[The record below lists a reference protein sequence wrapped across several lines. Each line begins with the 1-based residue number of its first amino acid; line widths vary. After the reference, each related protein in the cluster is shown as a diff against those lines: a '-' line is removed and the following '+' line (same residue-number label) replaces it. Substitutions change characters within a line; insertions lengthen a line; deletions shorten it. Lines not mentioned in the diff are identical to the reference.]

1 MDKQGEPM
9 EPQDPDQDPSKDPT
23 KDPKNTR
30 PGQQRKDGRPAGA
43 GGPGASQP
51 GWMTAPEDFTPQPH
65 DPATGQLPP
74 WQVPKPELRPELL
87 GDGAP
92 GGAAPAP
99 GKAGGRSGRR
109 QKGPAAGQA
118 AVPGAA
124 SAPSPGTAGPGP
136 VIDPFE
142 RERERDAAV
151 RKKRSQRRTVVVGL
165 GVTALLAGTITAI
178 VASDEAEADYAQVCF
193 NDETGERV
201 DDAQCDNSSSA
212 GRSSGIYAWYFYSRG
227 ASVPAV
233 GQNRSQYTGFTKT
246 VPQGAKTST
255 GYSTKGG
262 TVSRGGF
269 GSSSKGGSTGG

>member
-1 MDKQGEPM
+1 MN
-9 EPQDPDQDPSKDPT
+9 PQDPQQDPSIDPK
-23 KDPKNTR
+23 KDPKED
-30 PGQQRKDGRPAGA
+30 PKKDPKRKRSGETGPDGAAVPAE
-43 GGPGASQP
+43 PDASGP
-51 GWMTAPEDFTPQPH
+51 GWMTSPEDFTPQPH

-87 GDGAP
+87 NDSGTGSQKP
-92 GGAAPAP
+92 V
-99 GKAGGRSGRR
+99 SGRKARR
-109 QKGPAAGQA
+109 QQHNIPPGQGTA
-118 AVPGAA
+118 EGTP
-124 SAPSPGTAGPGP
+124 PGTGPGP

-142 RERERDAAV
+142 REREREAAA

-178 VASDEAEADYAQVCF
+178 VASNEAEPDYAQVCF
-193 NDETGERV
+193 NDATGERV
-201 DDAQCDNSSSA
+201 EDTQCDNSSSA
-212 GRSSGIYAWYFYSRG
+212 GRSSALYAWYFYSRG

-233 GQNRSQYTGFTKT
+233 GQNRSQYPSFTKT

>member
-1 MDKQGEPM
+1 M
-9 EPQDPDQDPSKDPT
+9 EPQDPNQDPSKDPT

-30 PGQQRKDGRPAGA
+30 SGQQDGTPAGTD
-43 GGPGASQP
+43 GPEGPTP

-87 GDGAP
+87 NDSA
-92 GGAAPAP
+92 
-99 GKAGGRSGRR
+99 AGGRTAEAGKPDAGRKAGRR
-109 QKGPAAGQA
+109 QKGAASGQGPLPGPGM
-118 AVPGAA
+118 PGA
-124 SAPSPGTAGPGP
+124 PGTGPGP

-142 RERERDAAV
+142 HEREREAAA

-178 VASDEAEADYAQVCF
+178 VASNEAEADYAQVCF

-201 DDAQCDNSSSA
+201 DDTRCDNSSSA

-227 ASVPAV
+227 ASVPPV

-246 VPQGAKTST
+246 VPQGAKTSK

>member
-1 MDKQGEPM
+1 M
-9 EPQDPDQDPSKDPT
+9 EPQDPSQDPSKDPT
-23 KDPKNTR
+23 KDPEDNR
-30 PGQQRKDGRPAGA
+30 SGQQRPDSEPAGA
-43 GGPGASQP
+43 GGPGASEP
-51 GWMTAPEDFTPQPH
+51 GWMTAPGDFTPQPH

-87 GDGAP
+87 NDSAAGRGAP
-92 GGAAPAP
+92 EP
-99 GKAGGRSGRR
+99 GNPGMKPGRR
-109 QKGPAAGQA
+109 QKGQAGGTGA
-118 AVPGAA
+118 TPGAGPL
-124 SAPSPGTAGPGP
+124 PSPGAGPGP

-142 RERERDAAV
+142 RERKREAAA

-178 VASDEAEADYAQVCF
+178 VASNEAEADYAQVCF

-246 VPQGAKTST
+246 VPQGAKSSK